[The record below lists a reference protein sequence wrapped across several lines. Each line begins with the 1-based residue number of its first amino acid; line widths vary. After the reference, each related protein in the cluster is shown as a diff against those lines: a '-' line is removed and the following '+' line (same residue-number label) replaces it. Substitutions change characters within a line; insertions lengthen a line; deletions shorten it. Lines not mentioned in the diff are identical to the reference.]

1 MDDLLLTAAI
11 VGSRQAYEK
20 LMGIGLDSTDFTEGA
35 RCIVVAAGEQYK
47 RDPDISAVNIDV
59 LRSQIQ
65 RRYGDGAMANSIMD
79 FVATFPRDVSK
90 INVTEEY
97 RLLRL
102 GRCATLLATNL
113 ATGNY
118 GDETG
123 QLVDKYK
130 QLSGGEEGEQ
140 FKARLTED
148 DFADDDQDDKL
159 ELSPRSLN
167 EFIGGGVRRGNN
179 ITVYGRPESAK
190 TLFALNQAA
199 TSLMHGHR
207 VLYVANE
214 EPAHDITI
222 RLLSRLAMRDVD
234 ALRDK
239 STLRDAF
246 ARTREPYNR
255 WYLLHRAGCT
265 ARDISRQAARLKPD
279 LIIVDQLK
287 NLSVGRDNRAL
298 ELDRVAQAIREIG
311 IEHECVTLSITQ
323 AGDSAQDV
331 LNLKMNDIEWSN
343 TGIPG
348 AADLMIG
355 IGVNDEYQ
363 AIDKRML
370 SIPKNKING
379 AHGAFPVWIDTQQTK
394 YLSRA
399 RV

>member
-35 RCIVVAAGEQYK
+35 RCIVVTAGEQYK
-47 RDPDISAVNIDV
+47 RDPAIQAVNVDV

-65 RRYGDGAMANSIMD
+65 RRYGDGAMSNSIMD

-90 INVTEEY
+90 FNVTEEY
-97 RLLRL
+97 RLHRL

-287 NLSVGRDNRAL
+287 NLSVGRYNRAL